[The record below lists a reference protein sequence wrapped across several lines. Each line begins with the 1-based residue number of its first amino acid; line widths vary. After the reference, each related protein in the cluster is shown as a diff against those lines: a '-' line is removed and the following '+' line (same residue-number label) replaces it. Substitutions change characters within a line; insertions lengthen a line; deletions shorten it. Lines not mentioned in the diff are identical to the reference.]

1 GGAPRAGGAG
11 RQGGAPRA
19 AMASEDWSQPW
30 GRPGAGAI
38 GAAPAQTV
46 RLPTARPKS
55 APWGF
60 SEDGAATHAPRMVP
74 PQPGRQFRP
83 PPGWAPTN
91 PTAPALEHWRVD
103 NRWLNAPTKG
113 LVYRRSPRVEDR
125 HLLARPSGP
134 VDSRPAGRPFCSW
147 RSAGPGVLF
156 QQVRLAASVTVGG
169 GSR

>member
-1 GGAPRAGGAG
+1 SSFGCDLAWCP
-11 RQGGAPRA
+11 
-19 AMASEDWSQPW
+19 
-30 GRPGAGAI
+30 
-38 GAAPAQTV
+38 PATAV
-46 RLPTARPKS
+46 CSSPHPTPLTAARPKS

-113 LVYRRSPRVEDR
+113 LVYRRSPRVEDKCTSAFAEWGTVVAGIAEGDDWIR
-125 HLLARPSGP
+125 VEGMADDGQDGFLPVYLAG
-134 VDSRPAGRPFCSW
+134 
-147 RSAGPGVLF
+147 
-156 QQVRLAASVTVGG
+156 
-169 GSR
+169 